1 MDFEK
6 ETYTNRVESYIKQSI
21 LDGTYKPGQKV
32 KELTIAQKLSIS
44 RAPVREALQVLIK
57 EGLVVWIPQKGK
69 FIKELSPKQIRDS
82 YFTGGVLE
90 AAAVCSVIDEYTE
103 DDIRRLKEIAEQM
116 QVVAGGAEQPAQLA
130 ELDDKFHKIL
140 AARVDNEL
148 LFEFFRRSCQG
159 LSKFLLH
166 QYWINLY
173 PPEDVYLRH
182 MSIIYALE
190 IGQVT
195 ELECCIREHYC
206 DSGKRISIACQ
217 AEEDKKNRSR

>member
-1 MDFEK
+1 MNFEK
-6 ETYTNRVESYIKQSI
+6 QTYTDRIVSYIKRSI

-32 KELTIAQKLSIS
+32 KELTIAKTLSIS

-69 FIKELSPKQIRDS
+69 FITKLSPKEIRDS

-90 AAAVCSVIDEYTE
+90 AAAVCSVIDKYTE
-103 DDIRRLKEIAEQM
+103 EDLAELERIAEQM
-116 QVVAGGAEQPAQLA
+116 KAYKAGSDPLNTLTQ
-130 ELDDKFHKIL
+130 LDDQFHKIL

-166 QYWINLY
+166 KYWINLY
-173 PPEDVYLRH
+173 EQEEIYNRH
-182 MSIIYALE
+182 MSIIYA
-190 IGQVT
+190 IKAGRVS
-195 ELECCIREHYC
+195 ELERCIREHYC
-206 DSGKRISIACQ
+206 ESGRRISEACQ
-217 AEEDKKNRSR
+217 AELEEANQ